1 MTDEPMRE
9 EPCSDTSTQRAQSD
23 TEWTDWH
30 WADSRIVRVNKRNIK
45 QVEECSD
52 CSYLESELITL
63 EKIRQEYLER
73 ASRSLPARAKELMQ
87 GVSDKDRQI
96 AWVKAKLESLSD
108 NQPALAKSVSVEV
121 VETVDAL
128 SSASL
133 GVELTSDEQRDR
145 LHLERKVERA
155 FYEAGKALRELRSRR
170 LYRSTHKTFEEYC
183 QDRFGFTRR
192 HINYLIAGSVV
203 VDNLKMGTNRSQNL
217 PTAPMGTNR
226 SQILPTSEYQIRPL
240 TKLEPSQQREV
251 WQQAV
256 AEAGG
261 KVPSNRLV
269 KSLVDQIKER
279 TTAKEVE
286 IAHHLKLSEGSL
298 VEIHSPNNKKI
309 HQRLGRIAAVK
320 PSTVE
325 VWIRDVDTMTM
336 QKHTLKHQQVWS
348 VPKEKEPQLAEV
360 GARLA
365 KLRRCSLDPFEVEIL
380 NLLARAVVLTPT
392 ETKYLKMLEDSQKT
406 EQADPYKEYTRWEK
420 SEKKSSLEKS
430 GNPD

>member
-1 MTDEPMRE
+1 M
-9 EPCSDTSTQRAQSD
+9 
-23 TEWTDWH
+23 
-30 WADSRIVRVNKRNIK
+30 
-45 QVEECSD
+45 
-52 CSYLESELITL
+52 
-63 EKIRQEYLER
+63 
-73 ASRSLPARAKELMQ
+73 
-87 GVSDKDRQI
+87 
-96 AWVKAKLESLSD
+96 
-108 NQPALAKSVSVEV
+108 
-121 VETVDAL
+121 
-128 SSASL
+128 
-133 GVELTSDEQRDR
+133 
-145 LHLERKVERA
+145 
-155 FYEAGKALRELRSRR
+155 RELRSRR